1 MTTLMKAVQPH
12 WLGNKFVPVGTV
24 LPEGHPEAVG
34 EFYEAYEI
42 AEPVDPAAVR
52 AELDA
57 RATELG
63 LKTDKRK
70 SDDTVRAEISAAE
83 IAVAEATT
91 EEAPSVEE
99 E

>member
-12 WLGNKFVPVGTV
+12 WLGNKFVPIGTV

-42 AEPVDPAAVR
+42 AEPADPIAERAA
-52 AELDA
+52 LDA

-63 LKTDKRK
+63 LKTDRRK
-70 SDDTVRAEISAAE
+70 SDDTVRAEIVAAE
-83 IAVAEATT
+83 AVDEKAF
-91 EEAPSVEE
+91 VEE